1 MTWNTLTLPRSLL
14 LSLLLL
20 LVLSLHGAAQANDIV
35 DASALPRGTL
45 VLTSHLD
52 VLEDPAQQLTIDDV
66 LAAGARFQASGQ
78 ADEALSFGYTRSAY
92 WLRLDLRNPGAAPL
106 QRMLEIS
113 NARLS
118 SITLYTLG
126 ADGRYR
132 ALHTGSAQPYA
143 TRPYHNRYFVFPLEL
158 AAHSQQV
165 VYLRIASNGAKLI
178 PARLWSPEAYLAYEG
193 QDYLL
198 QGVYFGMALAMM
210 LFNLVLFATLGDRLY
225 LMYVA
230 FVGCVALGLAGQ
242 NGLAHEWLWPG
253 AQGAWPNLAASIL
266 FSLSAALLLVFMRS
280 MLGTRTLVP
289 RLDKVLLALLAF
301 FVLSPVAMV
310 VFYTYV
316 ARPITT
322 IWSVASPLIM
332 IVSLVCAY
340 KRSRSAYY
348 FSGAF
353 FVLLIG
359 NMSSSLAAMAL
370 LPHNLLTNHGSQ
382 IGSACEMML
391 LAFALADR
399 VHVMRREKA
408 EARRAAYEA
417 QSSLIASLQSSER
430 LLEERVAQR
439 TSELNE
445 ANARLAELSM
455 TDSLTGIANRRRF
468 DLVLA
473 TEWSRAARLE
483 RPLAVGL
490 LDIDFFKRYNDH
502 YGHQDGD
509 ACLRRV
515 AAEFAA
521 QLQRTGDMVARYGG
535 EEFAFIAPATD
546 ADSALTIARRVC
558 EALEALA
565 LPHAQAPGGMLTVS
579 IGVAAWTPKAGESA
593 EQLLRAADAALYR
606 AKQLGRNRAELDA

>member
-1 MTWNTLTLPRSLL
+1 MNLL
-14 LSLLLL
+14 RPLLLL
-20 LVLSLHGAAQANDIV
+20 LILWLHGSARASDIV
-35 DASALPRGTL
+35 DASALPRGML
-45 VLTSHLD
+45 VLTAHMG
-52 VLEDPAQQLTIDDV
+52 VLEDPAQQLSIDDV
-66 LAAGARFQASGQ
+66 LDAGARFQASGQ

-92 WLRLDLRNPGAAPL
+92 WLRLDLRNPGGAPL

-118 SITLYTLG
+118 SITLYTPG
-126 ADGRYR
+126 ADGRYV

-143 TRPYHNRYFVFPLEL
+143 TRPYHNRYFVFPLAL
-158 AAHSQQV
+158 APHTQQV

-198 QGVYFGMALAMM
+198 QGVYIGMALAMM
-210 LFNLVLFATLGDRLY
+210 MFNLVLYATLGDRLY

-253 AQGAWPNLAASIL
+253 AQGAWPNLSASIL

-289 RLDKVLLALLAF
+289 RLDKVLLVLLAF

-310 VFYTYV
+310 VFYTHV
-316 ARPITT
+316 AKPITT

-332 IVSLVCAY
+332 IVSLACAL

-359 NMSSSLAAMAL
+359 NTSSSLAAMAL

-399 VHVMRREKA
+399 VHVIRREKA
-408 EARRAAYEA
+408 LAKRAAYEA
-417 QSSLIASLQSSER
+417 QASLIASLQSSER

-439 TSELNE
+439 TAELNE
-445 ANARLAELSM
+445 ANARLAEQSM

-468 DLVLA
+468 DAVLA
-473 TEWSRAARLE
+473 TEWARAARLG

-490 LDIDFFKRYNDH
+490 LDIDHFKLYNDH

-509 ACLRRV
+509 ECLRRV

-521 QLQRTGDMVARYGG
+521 QLQRTGDLVARYGG
-535 EEFAFIAPATD
+535 EEFAFIAPGTD
-546 ADSALTIARRVC
+546 ADSALTMGQRVC

-565 LPHAQAPGGMLTVS
+565 LPHAQTPGGLLTVS
-579 IGVAAWTPKAGESA
+579 IGVAAWTPRPGETA
-593 EQLLRAADAALYR
+593 VQLLRAADAALYR
-606 AKQLGRNRAELDA
+606 AKELGRNRAELDA